1 MLGRGILVP
10 ALFPEVADHFDTIM
24 EIVEI
29 NLILDMQN
37 QTAALA
43 AEFGLSALGRRI
55 WEGGQHHCKK
65 ATRKHDATGSK

>member
-1 MLGRGILVP
+1 
-10 ALFPEVADHFDTIM
+10 M

-29 NLILDMQN
+29 DLIPDVQN
-37 QTAALA
+37 RTASLA
-43 AEFGLSALGRRI
+43 AEFGLPALVRRI